1 MVQIV
6 SSNNAVLMITLMIRV
21 LIVSGIS
28 SSTLRQARAALLR
41 SAGWCASCLQRTII
55 MVVRER
61 EMLVCWAVKG
71 VPTMETYRILHGS
84 FLDSVDIMDDA
95 ALQEE
100 VSGILC
106 RMLESGTGF

>member
-1 MVQIV
+1 
-6 SSNNAVLMITLMIRV
+6 
-21 LIVSGIS
+21 
-28 SSTLRQARAALLR
+28 
-41 SAGWCASCLQRTII
+41 
-55 MVVRER
+55 
-61 EMLVCWAVKG
+61 MLGFGAVKG
-71 VPTMETYRILHGS
+71 VPTMETYRILRGS